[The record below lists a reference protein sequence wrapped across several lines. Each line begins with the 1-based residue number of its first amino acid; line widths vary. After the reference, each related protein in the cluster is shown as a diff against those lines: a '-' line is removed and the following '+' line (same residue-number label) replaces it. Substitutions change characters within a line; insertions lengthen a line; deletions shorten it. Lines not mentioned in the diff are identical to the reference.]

1 MTETEDLRTFIR
13 EITLRFERG
22 MERISREIR
31 EDSHRYF
38 EGFDAQQRARDAQQ
52 RARDAE
58 QRARDAEQRARDLEQ
73 RARHEENREKLDEI
87 LAEGRAGR
95 QALFRMLDKLDGR
108 GAAPAG

>member
-22 MERISREIR
+22 MDRIAARMDANTQAIR
-31 EDSHRYF
+31 EDSRRYH
-38 EGFDAQQRARDAQQ
+38 ERLDA
-52 RARDAE
+52 
-58 QRARDAEQRARDLEQ
+58 EQ

-95 QALFRMLDKLDGR
+95 QALFRMLDKLDG
-108 GAAPAG
+108 GGTAPAG